1 MKLKQIAIA
10 TAFVGSISLA
20 QAGDKGIG
28 DGTLPEFLQQF
39 DTNDD
44 GIIDAEERQA
54 IKDLRDERRQE
65 RRDAIDTNDDG
76 EISDEEREAARAAI
90 RERIE
95 ARRAEHFAK
104 IAGEDG
110 LLTKEEFAAIPALA
124 DTPQEI
130 IDAMFA
136 RLDEDE
142 DGNVTLE
149 EFNSRLRRHRH
160 RGDRDDEPRPRP
172 DGPGPGPGP
181 GPGGEEPP
189 AGE

>member
-1 MKLKQIAIA
+1 MKLKQIAII
-10 TAFVGSISLA
+10 TALAGSVTIA

-28 DGTLPEFLQQF
+28 DGTLPEFLQDF
-39 DTNDD
+39 DTNGD
-44 GIIDAEERQA
+44 GEIDAEERQA
-54 IKDLRDERRQE
+54 IKELREERRKE

-76 EISDEEREAARAAI
+76 EISEEEREAARAAL

-110 LLTKEEFAAIPALA
+110 LLTKEEFEAIPALA

-136 RLDEDE
+136 RLDEDG
-142 DGNVTLE
+142 DGEVTLE
-149 EFNSRLRRHRH
+149 EFTSRLRRHRH
-160 RGDRDDEPRPRP
+160 RGDRDGKDE
-172 DGPGPGPGP
+172 
-181 GPGGEEPP
+181 
-189 AGE
+189 